1 MASNRFSVLPNDD
14 SESEIDSQSELET
27 TSQSE
32 PETTSATDF
41 FHQKHLGDVK
51 VGWSSFI
58 NLLLTFIVSGE
69 KLVESDKVID
79 KLATPI
85 LGDVFEQVF
94 AFYNSLTKCSD
105 RFRKVFKP
113 FFLKPEKFVKIHNPA
128 NPVMATDQSNLTL
141 SEVDSTTIA
150 FALQQRL
157 HTIMS
162 QIFGSYDAK
171 TKIFHYANDPTQW
184 TADKLALKAGGIAS
198 ELIDEAEEFLS
209 FVNTILGI
217 DGGIKLHQ
225 FIRNAYKEASAEKQK
240 AQASLPKLVPKTI
253 TRQVKTDSGDVE
265 TKTKV
270 IFRFVRPNKKET
282 SSDGFTRM
290 VHSD

>member
-85 LGDVFEQVF
+85 LGDVFEQ
-94 AFYNSLTKCSD
+94 SL
-105 RFRKVFKP
+105 P
-113 FFLKPEKFVKIHNPA
+113 
-128 NPVMATDQSNLTL
+128 
-141 SEVDSTTIA
+141 STTA
-150 FALQQRL
+150 SQSALIVSARCSSHSSSSQRSL
-157 HTIMS
+157 SRFTI
-162 QIFGSYDAK
+162 Q
-171 TKIFHYANDPTQW
+171 
-184 TADKLALKAGGIAS
+184 
-198 ELIDEAEEFLS
+198 LI
-209 FVNTILGI
+209 
-217 DGGIKLHQ
+217 
-225 FIRNAYKEASAEKQK
+225 
-240 AQASLPKLVPKTI
+240 P
-253 TRQVKTDSGDVE
+253 
-265 TKTKV
+265 
-270 IFRFVRPNKKET
+270 
-282 SSDGFTRM
+282 
-290 VHSD
+290 